1 MRRVCGLLLCALLFS
16 SGVFLPAS
24 GAEALKKPADAFE
37 NTVFVGDSILQQ
49 LDRYQ
54 LACRQRG
61 KPLLKGAAF
70 MTAAGCTAGGEPLM
84 RKGLSRRGPAR
95 TRRML

>member
-24 GAEALKKPADAFE
+24 GAEVIKKPADAFE
-37 NTVFVGDSILQQ
+37 NTVFVGDSILQ
-49 LDRYQ
+49 Q

-84 RKGLSRRGPAR
+84 RTGLSRRGTAR